1 MSKTVLRAWRLVAA
15 GILMQILLL
24 GSGCATI
31 RVTDPYETASQ
42 QFLESEASR
51 LAVQRVTVDQLRD
64 RKVFVDTTFLS
75 EIKEN
80 SEALSFRQTPQQYLY
95 LVAELRAKLLM
106 SGVRLVNKI
115 EDSDIIVEPRTGGV
129 GVDHEEYLF
138 GLASVTIP
146 SEGVTSIPITTPELA
161 LLKSTKQ
168 FGFASVAFIAYWRN
182 TGEVVASSG
191 PFVGRTSRQDY
202 WILGYK
208 TSTVGNIPPAQPPP
222 PETSTA
228 PKASGG
234 AAKGK

>member
-1 MSKTVLRAWRLVAA
+1 MCKTALLAWRVVPLA
-15 GILMQILLL
+15 ILSQMMLL

-31 RVTDPYETASQ
+31 RVTDPYETATQ

-51 LAVQRVTVDQLRD
+51 LAVQHIMVDQLRD

-80 SEALSFRQTPQQYLY
+80 SETLSFRQTPQQYLY

-106 SGVRLVNKI
+106 SGVRLVDKI

-129 GVDHEEYLF
+129 GVDHEEFLF
-138 GLASVTIP
+138 GLSSLTLP

-161 LLKSTKQ
+161 ILKSTKQ

-182 TGEVVASSG
+182 TGEVVANSG
-191 PFVGRTSRQDY
+191 PFIGRTSREDY

-208 TSTVGNIPPAQPPP
+208 TSTLGNIPPAQKPP
-222 PETSTA
+222 PEATAQNSST
-228 PKASGG
+228 G
-234 AAKGK
+234 AAPRK